1 MSRRTFL
8 FSLSGGIALMILVA
22 GLTLG
27 WLYSAGTLSLEM
39 KRSGERPLRLAVPGA
54 LVQAG
59 LYCLPQV
66 AAAHAEELS
75 GGRAGEDWRPLI
87 GSLCAAL
94 AESPAGEFVRV
105 ESDGECVIVSKN
117 GRHLLVQVETGEE
130 SIRLQIPLRS
140 LRGIAR
146 QLAAR

>member
-8 FSLSGGIALMILVA
+8 ISLSGGIALMVLVA

-27 WLYSAGTLSLEM
+27 WLYSAGSLSLEL
-39 KRSGERPLRLAVPGA
+39 KRPGERPLRLAVPGA

-75 GGRAGEDWRPLI
+75 GGRAGENWRPLV

-105 ESDGECVIVSKN
+105 ESADECVVLSKN
-117 GRHLLVQVETGEE
+117 RRHLLLQVETADE
-130 SIRLQIPLRS
+130 SLRLQIPLRS
-140 LRGIAR
+140 LRGVAR